1 MNSHMTKREIDLID
15 IWRIALKKKWV
26 IISIILSCVAI
37 AGIYSL
43 TKTPVYRAKTTLMI
57 EEPSSGML
65 NLQDLFDK
73 SGYVNQNF
81 GTYFNTQLKL
91 LTSRSLAERVVARM
105 ELTSRREVM
114 DLGKKKGGALTSLKD
129 FFTLRW
135 LLPSSGLA
143 EDEWDAESMENP
155 ESLFAHHILQSLKV
169 VPVEETRLVDV
180 HLDSKDPLFAADV
193 VNALADEFINYSVD
207 MRYEA
212 TQQASEFLV
221 EQIADLR
228 VELNAKE
235 KELQQ
240 YGEEK
245 KLLFLKEKENTVVT
259 KFADFSSAYTQAQVD
274 RINKEAAYKELKEL
288 RVGALPP
295 FISDPVIQKLKQDY
309 SQAKSD
315 YDQKSRLF
323 KSGYPLLKELSG
335 RLASIRGELQREISY
350 AVTRAEQAYSEA
362 SKKEESFRELLEGQ
376 RVDVVRTNNDA
387 ILYNSLNIEV
397 ENMRT
402 LLNTLVSR
410 QNETLVTAR
419 LQGLK
424 TSNIKVIDRALVPK
438 KAVAPNPSRNLI
450 LALMLGLIFGFA
462 TAFMVEY
469 LDNSIKDPEEAE
481 HLVGLPSLGV
491 IPYVG
496 PNGFSRRSGYY
507 SSYHSYGGENEE
519 GKKTKDEVKEIELIN
534 HFFPNLSVAEDYRTV
549 RTSILFSQADNP
561 PRVVTV
567 TSVFPQEGKSSTV
580 ANLAVSFSQL
590 RKRVLLIDAD
600 LRRPRLHTIYNV
612 KNSKGLSS
620 YLTGRTSLEEAIHL
634 TSIKNLWLIPSGPN
648 PPNPAE
654 LLDSN
659 AMKEL
664 TRLALTR
671 FDLVLIDSPPVMA
684 VIDPVILGQVSDS
697 LVMVLRPGKTTRK
710 ALVKAV
716 EELKKSSAQIIGIIY
731 NDVKP
736 VRGGSYY
743 TPSYLSYMDEYYE
756 AKP

>member
-1 MNSHMTKREIDLID
+1 MNSQNVKREIDLID

-26 IISIILSCVAI
+26 IISIIAAFAAI

-43 TKTPVYRAKTTLMI
+43 TKTPVYRADTTVMI

-73 SGYVNQNF
+73 NGYINQNF
-81 GTYFNTQLKL
+81 GTYFKTQLRL
-91 LTSRSLAERVVARM
+91 LTSRSLAERVV
-105 ELTSRREVM
+105 SRM
-114 DLGKKKGGALTSLKD
+114 DLVSRPELRELGVKKSGALKSIKD
-129 FFTLRW
+129 FFTLKW
-135 LLPSSGLA
+135 LLPSSDLA
-143 EDEWDAESMENP
+143 EEKPGPEVMENP
-155 ESLFAHHILQSLKV
+155 ESVIAYFILQRLRV

-180 HLDSKDPLFAADV
+180 KLASSDPVFAADV
-193 VNALADEFINYSVD
+193 VNALVDEFINYSVE

-228 VELNAKE
+228 VDLNAKE
-235 KELQQ
+235 QELQQ

-245 KLLFLKEKENTVVT
+245 KLLFLKERENTVVT
-259 KFADFSSAYTQAQVD
+259 KFADLSSAFTQAQVD
-274 RINKEAAYKELKEL
+274 RINKEAAFKELKDL

-295 FISDPVIQKLKQDY
+295 YISDPIIQKLKQDY
-309 SQAKSD
+309 SAAKSQ

-323 KSGYPLLKELSG
+323 KPGYPLVKELSA
-335 RLASIRGELQREISY
+335 RVSSIRSGLEREIAN
-350 AVTRAEQAYSEA
+350 AVRRAEQDYSEA
-362 SKKEESFRELLEGQ
+362 LKKEESFRELLEGQ

-402 LLNTLVSR
+402 LLTTLVSR
-410 QNETLVTAR
+410 QNETLVSAR

-424 TSNIKVIDRALVPK
+424 TSNIKVIDKALVPK
-438 KAVAPNPSRNLI
+438 KPVAPNPSRNLI
-450 LALMLGLIFGFA
+450 LALMLGLIFGVA

-481 HLVGLPSLGV
+481 QLVGLPSLGV

-496 PNGFSRRSGYY
+496 ANGFSRRSGYY
-507 SSYHSYGGENEE
+507 ASYGGNN
-519 GKKTKDEVKEIELIN
+519 GGSKKAREEVKEIELVN

-561 PRVVTV
+561 PRVITV

-580 ANLAVSFSQL
+580 SNLAVSFAQL

-600 LRRPRLHTIYNV
+600 MRRPRLHTVFNV

-620 YLTGRTSLEEAIHL
+620 FLTGRTSLDEAIHL

-654 LLDSN
+654 LLDSKT
-659 AMKEL
+659 MKEL
-664 TRLALTR
+664 TRLALSK

-684 VIDPVILGQVSDS
+684 VIDPIILGQVSDS
-697 LVMVLRPGKTTRK
+697 IVMVVRPGKSTRK

-716 EELKKSSAQIIGIIY
+716 DELNKSTAQIIGIIY

-736 VRGGSYY
+736 SRGGSYY
-743 TPSYLSYMDEYYE
+743 TPSYLSYMDEYHE